1 MTTHDHAA
9 PAAMNPPIAPI
20 RRYVALPT
28 GLTYHLL
35 EWPHPTS
42 RTTIVLVHGF
52 LDLAW
57 GWKWV
62 AQELARHY
70 HVVAPDLRG
79 HGDTDWI
86 GPGGYYHFFDYLPD
100 LDEVIRRTARD
111 RLIIAGHSM
120 GGSVVSY
127 WAGSRAGHAGT
138 KQPAAL
144 ALLEG
149 LGPPEGPD
157 TAATRLGSWID
168 QWHRVRRAPVKPM
181 VSLDDAIA
189 RLRHHDDRLG
199 LEMARELAEQ
209 GTRPASITFG
219 LGAGARAGAGGG
231 AGADPSGHA
240 GAPGGHRRLVW
251 KHDPLHVTAGALPFR
266 RELAMS
272 LWARVT
278 CPVLLIEARQSTF
291 RLAAEDAA
299 FRRAAFA
306 RVRDAVVEDAG
317 HMMLRHQPVE
327 VARLLAELAESAPQ

>member
-1 MTTHDHAA
+1 MTTHD
-9 PAAMNPPIAPI
+9 PASSLASADPITPITPITPVPPIAPI

-62 AQELARHY
+62 AQELAKHY

-86 GPGGYYHFFDYLPD
+86 GSGGYYHFFDYLPD

-111 RLIIAGHSM
+111 RLIVAGHSM

-127 WAGSRAGHAGT
+127 WAGARAGHAAT

-157 TAATRLGSWID
+157 TVATRIGSWID

-181 VSLDDAIA
+181 ASLDDAIA
-189 RLRHHDDRLG
+189 RLRHHDDRLHP
-199 LEMARELAEQ
+199 EMARELAEM
-209 GTRPASITFG
+209 GTRPAGLTF
-219 LGAGARAGAGGG
+219 GAGAGAV
-231 AGADPSGHA
+231 
-240 GAPGGHRRLVW
+240 PGERLVW

-272 LWARVT
+272 LWTRIT
-278 CPVLLIEARQSTF
+278 CPVLLIEARQSAF

-299 FRRAAFA
+299 FRRTAFA
-306 RVRDAVVEDAG
+306 DVRDAIVEDAG
-317 HMMLRHQPVE
+317 HMMLRHQPLE
-327 VARLLAELAESAPQ
+327 VARLIAELAELAESAAPAAK

>member
-1 MTTHDHAA
+1 MTTHEPVA
-9 PAAMNPPIAPI
+9 PVAPV
-20 RRYVALPT
+20 RRFLALPT

-52 LDLAW
+52 LDLGW

-86 GPGGYYHFFDYLPD
+86 GAGGYYHFFDYLPD

-111 RLIIAGHSM
+111 RLIVAGHSM

-127 WAGSRAGHAGT
+127 WAGARAGQDT
-138 KQPAAL
+138 KQPAAI

-149 LGPPEGPD
+149 LGPPEVAD

-168 QWHRVRRAPVKPM
+168 QWHRARRAPSKAM
-181 VSLDDAIA
+181 ANLDEAVA
-189 RLRHHDDRLG
+189 RLRRHDDRLG
-199 LEMARELAEQ
+199 LEMARELAAL
-209 GTRPASITFG
+209 GTRPAG
-219 LGAGARAGAGGG
+219 LSVGAGAAGAAP
-231 AGADPSGHA
+231 AGSAKG
-240 GAPGGHRRLVW
+240 LLW
-251 KHDPLHVTAGALPFR
+251 KHDPLHLTTGALPFR

-272 LWARVT
+272 LWQRIT

-291 RLAAEDAA
+291 RLAPEDTAL
-299 FRRAAFA
+299 RRTAFA
-306 RVRDAVVEDAG
+306 DARDAIVEDAG
-317 HMMLRHQPVE
+317 HMMLRHQPVA
-327 VARLLAELAESAPQ
+327 VAHLIRELTESTSAPDPAGAATPRS

>member
-1 MTTHDHAA
+1 MTTHA
-9 PAAMNPPIAPI
+9 PAAQADPVPPIK
-20 RRYVALPT
+20 RYLALPT

-42 RTTIVLVHGF
+42 QTTIVLVHGF

-62 AQELARHY
+62 AQELAKHY

-111 RLIIAGHSM
+111 RLVLAGHSM

-157 TAATRLGSWID
+157 TAATRLGAWID
-168 QWHRVRRAPVKPM
+168 QWHRVRRAPPRPM
-181 VSLDDAIA
+181 ATLDDAIA
-189 RLRHHDDRLG
+189 RLQRHDDRLG

-209 GTRPASITFG
+209 GTRPSGINVG
-219 LGAGARAGAGGG
+219 PDAGGKG
-231 AGADPSGHA
+231 
-240 GAPGGHRRLVW
+240 LVW
-251 KHDPLHVTAGALPFR
+251 KHDPLHVTVGALPFR

-272 LWARVT
+272 LWSRIT
-278 CPVLLIEARQSTF
+278 CPVLLVEARQSTF
-291 RLAAEDAA
+291 RLAAEDTA

-306 RVRDAVVEDAG
+306 GVRDAVVEEAG
-317 HMMLRHQPVE
+317 HMMLRHQPRE
-327 VARLLAELAESAPQ
+327 VARLIAELAEQSPLP